1 MNNRRTLRL
10 AVALGALGFVPLVMG
25 RQDGPPAP
33 SPKPAPVEP
42 APAGPTPPTAP
53 SPAATGAP
61 PSAVDKFDM
70 PFMDDHKSAQNA
82 PTEGEMT
89 PQLDAS
95 TSRGL
100 AWLARKQSPDGSFGD
115 DRWGRSVAITAL
127 AAIAFM
133 ADGNLPGRGPY
144 GENVERALKHVL
156 ENCTESGLIAGD
168 TAAAPMYGHGFA
180 ALFLCEVYGMTG
192 GGPDAAQAAKLHNAV
207 LRAVRLIATTQNDEG
222 GWRYNPIPN
231 DADVS
236 VTICQI
242 MALRSARN
250 AGLDV
255 PKQTID
261 RAVDYIRRCQNDD
274 GGFKYQLTPGPSAW
288 PRSAAGIA
296 SLYYSG
302 VYEDAQIDKGLKY
315 LRDNAMPGRVDRSS
329 PHYFYGHYYAAQA
342 MYLAGGTNWSTWWS
356 GVRTELLASQQP
368 EGFWQDPG
376 VGDVYG
382 TAMALIVLQMPKR
395 YLPIFQK

>member
-1 MNNRRTLRL
+1 MNHIRATSRL
-10 AVALGALGFVPLVMG
+10 LAFVLAASTAAALQPAEVPPASKEPEKSAPAAP
-25 RQDGPPAP
+25 QPEGPPALD
-33 SPKPAPVEP
+33 KP
-42 APAGPTPPTAP
+42 
-53 SPAATGAP
+53 
-61 PSAVDKFDM
+61 VDRFDM
-70 PFMDDHKSAQNA
+70 PFVGDHKSAQNA

-89 PQLDAS
+89 PQLDGAI
-95 TSRGL
+95 TRGL
-100 AWLARKQSPDGSFGD
+100 SWLARRQGTDGSFGD
-115 DRWGRSVAITAL
+115 DRWGRSVAITSL

-144 GENVERALKHVL
+144 GENVDRALKHVL
-156 ENCTESGLIAGD
+156 DNCTDSGLIAGD

-180 ALFLCEVYGMTG
+180 TLFLCEVYGMTG
-192 GGPDAAQAAKLHNAV
+192 GGPDATQATRLHNAV
-207 LRAVRLIATTQNDEG
+207 LRAVRLISSTQNDEG

-261 RAVDYIRRCQNDD
+261 RAVDYIRRCQNED

-302 VYEDAQIDKGLKY
+302 VYEDAQIDKGLNY
-315 LRDNAMPGRVDRSS
+315 LRENALPGRVDRSS

-342 MYLAGGTNWSTWWS
+342 MYLAGGTNWTTWWTA
-356 GVRTELLASQQP
+356 VRSELLGSQQAD
-368 EGFWQDPG
+368 GFWQDPG

-382 TAMALIVLQMPKR
+382 TSMSLIVLQMPKR

>member
-1 MNNRRTLRL
+1 MNIQPVTFLFASLLALGAPHRT
-10 AVALGALGFVPLVMG
+10 AVALLDDPPAQPSPENPAPPVSSAPAV
-25 RQDGPPAP
+25 GPPI
-33 SPKPAPVEP
+33 E
-42 APAGPTPPTAP
+42 
-53 SPAATGAP
+53 AP
-61 PSAVDKFDM
+61 PDKPREGIDM
-70 PFMDDHKSAQNA
+70 PFADDHKSAQNA
-82 PTEGEMT
+82 PTENEWT
-89 PQLDAS
+89 PDLDAKI
-95 TSRGL
+95 SRGL
-100 AWLARKQSPDGSFGD
+100 AWLAHKQSPDGSFGD
-115 DRWGRSVAITAL
+115 DRWGRSVAITSL
-127 AAIAFM
+127 AAISFM

-156 ENCTESGLIAGD
+156 DNCTESGLIAGD

-180 ALFLCEVYGMTG
+180 TLFLCEVYGMTG
-192 GGPDAAQAAKLHNAV
+192 GGPDTATAARLHNAV
-207 LRAVRLIATTQNDEG
+207 LRAVRLIVSTQNDEG

-261 RAVDYIRRCQNDD
+261 RAVDYIRRCQNED

-296 SLYYSG
+296 SLYYAG
-302 VYEDAQIDKGLKY
+302 IYEDAQIEKALTY
-315 LRDNAMPGRVDRSS
+315 LQDNAMPGRVDRSS
-329 PHYFYGHYYAAQA
+329 PHYYYGHYYAAQA
-342 MYLAGGTNWSTWWS
+342 MYLAGGSHWSRWWPA
-356 GVRTELLASQQP
+356 VRRELLDNQQAD
-368 EGFWQDPG
+368 GYWLDPA

-382 TAMALIVLQMPKR
+382 TSMALIVLQMPKR